1 MESIRPES
9 IGPTPIGT
17 RRPPFSQCRRIYPLC
32 VLFICIAP
40 MSLLCFLRYHRSSS
54 STGFTL
60 IELLVVIVIG
70 GILSAIALPSFL
82 NQRSKAEEAEGK
94 AIVGAMNRAQQI
106 VHAETQKF
114 TVTPADLM
122 LGVEQQTQYYTYSI
136 NGTDTSVVTNV
147 ANPRLTSK
155 KLHRA
160 YAGVVGLLNADTL
173 VTRLCAA
180 STLGGFSSPEE
191 VEGIGTPG
199 RLLCP
204 IEPVAFLP
212 LGE

>member
-1 MESIRPES
+1 M
-9 IGPTPIGT
+9 
-17 RRPPFSQCRRIYPLC
+17 LW
-32 VLFICIAP
+32 LFIRSRRSRWPIA
-40 MSLLCFLRYHRSSS
+40 
-54 STGFTL
+54 GFTL

-94 AIVGAMNRAQQI
+94 VIIGAMNRAQQRTYI
-106 VHAETQKF
+106 ETQSF
-114 TVTPADLM
+114 TIVPAELM
-122 LGVEQQTQYYTYSI
+122 LGVEQQTKYYTYSI
-136 NGTDTSVVTNV
+136 NGEDSKSSLVTNV
-147 ANPRLTSK
+147 ANPRSGSQ

-180 STLGGFSSPEE
+180 STLGGFSSPEGI
-191 VEGIGTPG
+191 EGIGTPG

-204 IEPVAFLP
+204 IEPVAFRP
-212 LGE
+212 MEE

>member
-1 MESIRPES
+1 MR
-9 IGPTPIGT
+9 
-17 RRPPFSQCRRIYPLC
+17 
-32 VLFICIAP
+32 
-40 MSLLCFLRYHRSSS
+40 LLRFLRHHRSSS

-114 TVTPADLM
+114 TVTPAELM

-180 STLGGFSSPEE
+180 SSLGGFNSPED
-191 VEGIGTPG
+191 VEGIRRPD

-204 IEPVAFLP
+204 VEPMTFLP